1 MHYRLILSDID
12 GTLLNSKHELTV
24 GVKQA
29 IQHYVA
35 AGGTFVLASARPP
48 LAMTALAQQM
58 GLAVPLVS
66 LNGAVIAQPTD
77 DKKLKVLAT
86 TPWPAGIAAKV
97 YTALFSLTLSLN
109 VFSHRFCTGNSSD

>member
-29 IQHYVA
+29 IRHYVA

-86 TPWPAGIAAKV
+86 TPWPAGIAAEV
-97 YTALFSLTLSLN
+97 YTAL
-109 VFSHRFCTGNSSD
+109 SSGW

>member
-29 IQHYVA
+29 IRHYVA

-48 LAMTALAQQM
+48 LAMTALAQ
-58 GLAVPLVS
+58 
-66 LNGAVIAQPTD
+66 
-77 DKKLKVLAT
+77 
-86 TPWPAGIAAKV
+86 
-97 YTALFSLTLSLN
+97 
-109 VFSHRFCTGNSSD
+109 

>member
-1 MHYRLILSDID
+1 MQRHREGEFFLHYRLILSDID

-66 LNGAVIAQPTD
+66 LRSEERRVG
-77 DKKLKVLAT
+77 KECRL
-86 TPWPAGIAAKV
+86 
-97 YTALFSLTLSLN
+97 
-109 VFSHRFCTGNSSD
+109 